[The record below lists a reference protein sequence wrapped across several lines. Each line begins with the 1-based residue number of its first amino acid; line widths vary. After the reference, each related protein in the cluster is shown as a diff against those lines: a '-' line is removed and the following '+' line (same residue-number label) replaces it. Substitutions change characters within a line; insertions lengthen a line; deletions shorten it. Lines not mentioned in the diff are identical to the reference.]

1 MISTI
6 QTLKNLRVIFLLI
19 VIGLFLPLQ
28 SCDEHNASSSMLYT
42 SSGRTS
48 EALVVIGNSYWKG
61 MVGDT
66 IRSVLEEVKPW
77 LAREEPNFDLT
88 QIPPSAFMGIYH
100 KFRNVLLVRIEEGIL
115 ENQLKAR
122 ENVYAK
128 PQIIVEIKCKSK
140 ADFIELFSN
149 HQQQIM
155 ALFHRNELVRILDAY
170 KGLEVDSI
178 TQMLNKQFG
187 FTMVFPKG
195 FFLAKKAADF
205 MWLRKETPDI
215 EEGFLIYTQPYT
227 DTADFELDT
236 IVARRNIITK
246 RYIPGPINYSW
257 MKVSDVFPPYYQETS
272 FNDSYAALVRSWWDI
287 ENYPLGGPFIS
298 YTFVDEKAGRLI
310 TIDGYIM
317 APKKE
322 KRDLLLHLEA
332 IMSSFKMD

>member
-1 MISTI
+1 MINTI
-6 QTLKNLRVIFLLI
+6 HLPKKLQFLFITFVIS
-19 VIGLFLPLQ
+19 LFLPLQ
-28 SCDEHNASSSMLYT
+28 SCDEQNASSSVLYT

-48 EALVVIGNSYWKG
+48 ETLVVIGNPYWKG

-66 IRSVLEEVKPW
+66 IRSVLQEVKPW
-77 LAREEPNFDLT
+77 LAREEPAFDLS

-100 KFRNVLLVRIEEGIL
+100 KFRNVLLVKIEDDIV

-122 ENVYAK
+122 KNVYAK

-140 ADFIELFSN
+140 ADFVQLFGEN
-149 HQQQIM
+149 QQQIM
-155 ALFHRNELVRILDAY
+155 ELFHQNELIRILDAY

-178 TQMLNKQFG
+178 TQMLHKQFG

-195 FFLAKKAADF
+195 FFPARKAADF

-227 DTADFELDT
+227 DTADFEVEQ
-236 IVARRNIITK
+236 IIARRNAITK
-246 RYIPGPINYSW
+246 RYIPGPVNNSW
-257 MKVSDVFPPYYQETS
+257 MKVSHVFPPYYKETS
-272 FNDSYAALVRSWWDI
+272 FNESYAALVRSWWDI